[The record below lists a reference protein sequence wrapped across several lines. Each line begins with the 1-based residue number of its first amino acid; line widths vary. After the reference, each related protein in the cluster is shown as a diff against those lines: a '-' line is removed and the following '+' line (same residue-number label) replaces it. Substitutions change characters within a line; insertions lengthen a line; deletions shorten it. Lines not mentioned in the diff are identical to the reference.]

1 MIDTIWLIL
10 HHSTVNYKIDF
21 MAEVGAKINVDI
33 KRSNEY
39 RIVGSLQN
47 MQIYIEPTFVLIQ
60 GSLPKYYYGS
70 NLVSL
75 PRTELSNA
83 IDKLSTDLGLPL
95 REAIITRIDIGMN
108 VEVDNPPR
116 SYFSYFGI
124 LKKFERNIRRN
135 SLYYEQKW
143 CQLCFYDKVKE
154 AKAHKDPLLTS
165 EMLDKNILRYE
176 IRYKHSWLKHY
187 FKRNIKAKELFAKDP
202 IVYLDLIAEWY
213 LKYDDIIKI
222 DIMKPKFEM
231 TLMGLLRWELKDR
244 SRKQDIL
251 KIIDSFSEKGDRK
264 AARLKST
271 IMVWKRYGVSLTL
284 TNSMQRM
291 CHEFDMNWGGSW
303 GASSIIDD
311 DNKEQYLVGSLME
324 EAIFSSQ
331 MEGAATTRKVA
342 KEMLR
347 RQITPKDKSQQMI
360 SNNYQTIQFIVA
372 HKDTPLSPE

>member
-187 FKRNIKAKELFAKDP
+187 FKRNIKAKELFSSIPLSSLSILVTTLFNLAAFLSPFSLNESIIFNISCFLLLSFNSQRNKP
-202 IVYLDLIAEWY
+202 INVISNFGFMMSILILSSYLRYHSA
-213 LKYDDIIKI
+213 IK
-222 DIMKPKFEM
+222 
-231 TLMGLLRWELKDR
+231 
-244 SRKQDIL
+244 SRYTIG
-251 KIIDSFSEKGDRK
+251 SFANSSF
-264 AARLKST
+264 AFIFRLK
-271 IMVWKRYGVSLTL
+271 
-284 TNSMQRM
+284 
-291 CHEFDMNWGGSW
+291 
-303 GASSIIDD
+303 
-311 DNKEQYLVGSLME
+311 
-324 EAIFSSQ
+324 
-331 MEGAATTRKVA
+331 
-342 KEMLR
+342 
-347 RQITPKDKSQQMI
+347 
-360 SNNYQTIQFIVA
+360 
-372 HKDTPLSPE
+372 

>member
-21 MAEVGAKINVDI
+21 MAEVGAKINVAI

-264 AARLKST
+264 AARLKRVVT
-271 IMVWKRYGVSLTL
+271 KMLNEDKGIEENMIR
-284 TNSMQRM
+284 
-291 CHEFDMNWGGSW
+291 EFNDKITECTEVHWD
-303 GASSIIDD
+303 SIL
-311 DNKEQYLVGSLME
+311 NE
-324 EAIFSSQ
+324 
-331 MEGAATTRKVA
+331 
-342 KEMLR
+342 
-347 RQITPKDKSQQMI
+347 
-360 SNNYQTIQFIVA
+360 
-372 HKDTPLSPE
+372 

>member
-187 FKRNIKAKELFAKDP
+187 FKRNIKAKELF
-202 IVYLDLIAEWY
+202 
-213 LKYDDIIKI
+213 
-222 DIMKPKFEM
+222 EM

-264 AARLKST
+264 AARLKRVVT
-271 IMVWKRYGVSLTL
+271 KMLNEDKGIEENMIR
-284 TNSMQRM
+284 
-291 CHEFDMNWGGSW
+291 EFNDKITECTEVHWD
-303 GASSIIDD
+303 SIL
-311 DNKEQYLVGSLME
+311 NE
-324 EAIFSSQ
+324 
-331 MEGAATTRKVA
+331 
-342 KEMLR
+342 
-347 RQITPKDKSQQMI
+347 
-360 SNNYQTIQFIVA
+360 
-372 HKDTPLSPE
+372 

>member
-213 LKYDDIIKI
+213 LKYDDISKI

-231 TLMGLLRWELKDR
+231 TLMGLLCRAVFLLGCYLR
-244 SRKQDIL
+244 SSCSSLRL
-251 KIIDSFSEKGDRK
+251 R
-264 AARLKST
+264 AATATMPESATSAIMFGST
-271 IMVWKRYGVSLTL
+271 M
-284 TNSMQRM
+284 
-291 CHEFDMNWGGSW
+291 SW
-303 GASSIIDD
+303 LNIS
-311 DNKEQYLVGSLME
+311 V
-324 EAIFSSQ
+324 SSQ
-331 MEGAATTRKVA
+331 TRSLDRQEPRKMKMMAMME
-342 KEMLR
+342 
-347 RQITPKDKSQQMI
+347 
-360 SNNYQTIQFIVA
+360 
-372 HKDTPLSPE
+372 

>member
-1 MIDTIWLIL
+1 M
-10 HHSTVNYKIDF
+10 
-21 MAEVGAKINVDI
+21 
-33 KRSNEY
+33 
-39 RIVGSLQN
+39 SLSKAVFLN
-47 MQIYIEPTFVLIQ
+47 IIT
-60 GSLPKYYYGS
+60 GS

-264 AARLKST
+264 AARLKRVVT
-271 IMVWKRYGVSLTL
+271 KMLNEDKGIEENMIR
-284 TNSMQRM
+284 
-291 CHEFDMNWGGSW
+291 EFNDKITECTEVHWD
-303 GASSIIDD
+303 SIL
-311 DNKEQYLVGSLME
+311 NE
-324 EAIFSSQ
+324 
-331 MEGAATTRKVA
+331 
-342 KEMLR
+342 
-347 RQITPKDKSQQMI
+347 
-360 SNNYQTIQFIVA
+360 
-372 HKDTPLSPE
+372 